1 MTDDFILAHLYNLI
15 LNPGTREFERE
26 QLIQAKNQLE
36 NGEETKR
43 VLATLETQLRPL
55 ALRDNLTPDVMET
68 YQEWF
73 TSKKIVHS
81 FTKEHTMIGEIA
93 IFAGGCFWCM
103 VEPFDT
109 YPGVLSVESGYT
121 GGHVINPTYD
131 QILTGATGH
140 TEAVRIIFD
149 PMILNYQKLLEI
161 YWQVTDPTDA
171 FGQFQDRGSQYR
183 PVIFYCNDIQ
193 KKLAEQSKASLTK
206 LYLDPIVTQIVPSM
220 PFYLAEHYH
229 QDFYR
234 KEPKRYRKMKQTRK
248 QLQQF
253 KNIMNWLK
261 RYIL

>member
-1 MTDDFILAHLYNLI
+1 M
-15 LNPGTREFERE
+15 
-26 QLIQAKNQLE
+26 
-36 NGEETKR
+36 
-43 VLATLETQLRPL
+43 
-55 ALRDNLTPDVMET
+55 
-68 YQEWF
+68 
-73 TSKKIVHS
+73 
-81 FTKEHTMIGEIA
+81 
-93 IFAGGCFWCM
+93 
-103 VEPFDT
+103 
-109 YPGVLSVESGYT
+109 SVESVY
-121 GGHVINPTYD
+121 
-131 QILTGATGH
+131 TGATGH

-149 PMILNYQKLLEI
+149 PMILTYQKLVEI

-183 PVIFYCNDIQ
+183 PIIFYCNDIQ
-193 KKLAEQSKASLTK
+193 KRLAEQSKASLTK

-234 KEPKRYRKMKQTRK
+234 KEPKRYRKMIQTRK